1 VDNDCPGGATCRQL
15 GSFDFGRV
23 PLPGSGIFLG
33 ELKCVQ
39 VDEIRDSQGNPGT
52 PVNRNDL
59 IGNASIYSVDGNVV
73 DVQSYNAIGVQ
84 ARFDDGST
92 QDNTTM
98 TLGGSSPEYAGCP
111 AQVVVDHF
119 FDGAPVAGAPVQSDL
134 TLVPCSEN
142 LGSGGTPVVTSVL
155 QILVY
160 NEFEQRFSTSTTV
173 GCFRESRLSNLDR
186 RPGQEN
192 TSIFNVNVQGT
203 FAGQTV
209 IRPVLSGS
217 GDPGNGVLAVVE
229 EYRQTQAGLRSA
241 AFNVHWRG
249 TKDQAD
255 TVKY

>member
-1 VDNDCPGGATCRQL
+1 
-15 GSFDFGRV
+15 
-23 PLPGSGIFLG
+23 
-33 ELKCVQ
+33 
-39 VDEIRDSQGNPGT
+39 
-52 PVNRNDL
+52 
-59 IGNASIYSVDGNVV
+59 
-73 DVQSYNAIGVQ
+73 
-84 ARFDDGST
+84 
-92 QDNTTM
+92 
-98 TLGGSSPEYAGCP
+98 
-111 AQVVVDHF
+111 
-119 FDGAPVAGAPVQSDL
+119 
-134 TLVPCSEN
+134 
-142 LGSGGTPVVTSVL
+142 VTSVL

-249 TKDQAD
+249 DKTQSD

>member
-1 VDNDCPGGATCRQL
+1 
-15 GSFDFGRV
+15 V

-39 VDEIRDSQGNPGT
+39 VDRTSDIQNGAGT

-59 IGNASIYSVDGNVV
+59 IGNASIYSVNGNVV

-84 ARFDDGST
+84 AVANDGAT
-92 QDNTTM
+92 QGDTTM
-98 TLGGSSPEYAGCP
+98 TLGGGSAEYAGCP

-119 FDGAPVAGAPVQSDL
+119 FDGATVAGATAVRSDL

-142 LGSGGTPVVTSVL
+142 LELAPTPAVTSVL

-173 GCFRESRLSNLDR
+173 GCFRESQLSNLDR

-209 IRPVLSGS
+209 IRPVLSGT
-217 GDPGNGVLAVVE
+217 GNPGNGVLAVVE
-229 EYRQTQAGLRSA
+229 EYRQTQGGLRSA

-249 TKDQAD
+249 EKTQSD
-255 TVKY
+255 TVAY